1 MKYDRDKLSIKKEK
15 EYNPKRKVEKDSL
28 IRKEKEFHKVETHDK
43 STLSYPQKVFDKKMI
58 DKKVFDKTQTIEWD
72 LFQWA
77 DYEFVQWANQ
87 QPATM
92 VIAIMAEMK
101 KSPKMKPSIE
111 ILRPRVASIP
121 LCSIEI
127 YRKKKR
133 LGERSVEFLKQM
145 KKRYGNSLLRILY
158 ATSENI

>member
-1 MKYDRDKLSIKKEK
+1 MKYDRESISLTKEK
-15 EYNPKRKVEKDSL
+15 EYKPKKKVEKESL
-28 IRKEKEFHKVETHDK
+28 TRKEKEFHKIENHEKCSLKTK
-43 STLSYPQKVFDKKMI
+43 QKVFDR
-58 DKKVFDKTQTIEWD
+58 TQSFEWE

-87 QPATM
+87 QPGSM

-111 ILRPRVASIP
+111 ILRSKVDSVP
-121 LCSIEI
+121 LCSIEF

-158 ATSENI
+158 ATSESNPI